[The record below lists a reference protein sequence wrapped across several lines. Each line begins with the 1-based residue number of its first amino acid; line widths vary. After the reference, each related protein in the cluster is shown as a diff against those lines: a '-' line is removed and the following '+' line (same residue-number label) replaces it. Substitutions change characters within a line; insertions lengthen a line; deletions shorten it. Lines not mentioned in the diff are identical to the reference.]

1 MFEESYHF
9 LNNVQST
16 VLSWGNPFNCNG
28 KDVIFCITGNP
39 GVIDFYVKFGE
50 ALFDYAKLPV
60 CIVGHSGQNIVPD
73 KLSNVLKNREHLYN
87 LQAQLHHKVDLINK
101 LDAQSKL
108 HVVGHSIGAWM
119 IVEILNSNPNIMER
133 VKSVH
138 LLFPTLQK
146 MAETTSGIIVNKL
159 LRNVHSIVVLLIH
172 LLYLLPESVRTFL
185 INQYVKLA
193 KLPDYNTKNIIK
205 YINPTIMEKV
215 MMLAY
220 DEMDYVVDLNVE
232 ALDKIKSKTH
242 VIYSPTDGWAPISYI
257 NDLRIFM
264 PDIKLEKVNIDHAF
278 VLKSSE
284 KVASIVSDNI
294 ALHLI

>member
-159 LRNVHSIVVLLIH
+159 LRNVHSVVVLLIH

-185 INQYVKLA
+185 ISQYVKLT

-220 DEMDYVVDLNVE
+220 DEMDYVGDLNVE